1 MPKNKCSFQNKWLSD
16 ERFSKWIKKK
26 DEETAEC
33 KYCQKEFNI
42 SNMGESAL
50 TSHIKGKP
58 FSLHYTYFICSFK
71 NQDDSSEKEPQTK
84 SQAVLDTLLTSSS
97 TVQAE
102 IRWILNIVCS
112 KYSMNSS
119 RDSGLLFA
127 SMFPDSNIAK
137 SFQCGRTKASY
148 VAHFGLAPF
157 FYEQLLAIITNTPYY
172 TILFD
177 ESLNE
182 SVQQGQMDI
191 LVRFWSDEESKVVVR
206 YLGSEFMGR
215 STAND
220 VLITFLNGTKDVEKS
235 KMLQVSSDGPNVNL
249 LFLKHLTKLREEEEL
264 PPLLDIGTCG
274 LHVVH
279 GSLKTGAKSSEWDLQ
294 RLLKAMWQLLHGSP
308 ARRAVYENVTESME
322 YPSKFCGHRWC
333 ENEGCA
339 EKAEV
344 ILKNYQKFITRI
356 CSLKM
361 KDQPDL
367 KTMIHDPLMPAKL
380 KFFEMISG
388 KLNGF
393 LRAFQT
399 DNPMIPFMADILGD
413 IVRDFFSRIV
423 LKGVMDKANT
433 IYKLIQLDLGNKD
446 IRKRPEDVDIGF
458 AAKLKL
464 QQSGISPGDTKVR
477 LFKQQASDF
486 LAKLLLH
493 LLEKSPLK
501 QAVVR
506 SAMSL
511 NPVHMANKA
520 ERNSCISL
528 FSVLLQKF
536 VSANRIKPATAE
548 LAKVQY
554 EKFMGVVDGN
564 QTAFLNFDFT
574 KDRLDVFFSEMLGTN
589 KSYQDVWNIFKM
601 VFVLSH
607 GQASIEDSV

>member
-1 MPKNKCSFQNKWLSD
+1 MSQINSEDIRIWLL
-16 ERFSKWIKKK
+16 FATSKSQ
-26 DEETAEC
+26 A
-33 KYCQKEFNI
+33 
-42 SNMGESAL
+42 
-50 TSHIKGKP
+50 
-58 FSLHYTYFICSFK
+58 
-71 NQDDSSEKEPQTK
+71 DSSEKEPQTK

-119 RDSGLLFA
+119 DSGLLFA

-148 VAHFGLAPF
+148 VAHFGLAPY
-157 FYEQLLAIITNTPYY
+157 FYEQLLAIITNGPYY

-182 SVQQGQMDI
+182 SVQQGQMNI

-249 LFLKHLTKLREEEEL
+249 LFLKHLIKLREEEEL

-279 GSLKTGAKSSEWDLQ
+279 GSLKSSEWDLQ
-294 RLLKAMWQLLHGSP
+294 RLLKAMWQLLDGSP
-308 ARRAVYENVTESME
+308 ARRAVYENVTSTESME

-333 ENEGCA
+333 ENEICA

-344 ILKNYQKFITRI
+344 ILKNYQKFITHI
-356 CSLKM
+356 CSLKK
-361 KDQPDL
+361 KDQPDSNNKSFATL

-388 KLNGF
+388 KLNWF

-399 DNPMIPFMADILGD
+399 DNPMIPFMTDILGD
-413 IVRDFFSRIV
+413 IVCDFFSRIV
-423 LKGVMDKANT
+423 LK
-433 IYKLIQLDLGNKD
+433 
-446 IRKRPEDVDIGF
+446 
-458 AAKLKL
+458 
-464 QQSGISPGDTKVR
+464 
-477 LFKQQASDF
+477 
-486 LAKLLLH
+486 
-493 LLEKSPLK
+493 
-501 QAVVR
+501 
-506 SAMSL
+506 
-511 NPVHMANKA
+511 
-520 ERNSCISL
+520 
-528 FSVLLQKF
+528 
-536 VSANRIKPATAE
+536 VSK
-548 LAKVQY
+548 
-554 EKFMGVVDGN
+554 
-564 QTAFLNFDFT
+564 
-574 KDRLDVFFSEMLGTN
+574 
-589 KSYQDVWNIFKM
+589 
-601 VFVLSH
+601 
-607 GQASIEDSV
+607 